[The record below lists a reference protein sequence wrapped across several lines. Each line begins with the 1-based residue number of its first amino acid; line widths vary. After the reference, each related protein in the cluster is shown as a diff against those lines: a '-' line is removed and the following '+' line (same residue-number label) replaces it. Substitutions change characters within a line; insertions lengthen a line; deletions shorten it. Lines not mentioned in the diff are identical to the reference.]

1 MKLDF
6 RLITGQEV
14 SHEVKKTSF
23 VIGRSPHCDVI
34 VPFEGFSR
42 KHCQVDLSLEGDVYL
57 TDLDSANGV
66 LIDGKKIPPLTKT
79 LYNTLLPLV
88 IGPAEIT
95 IELEAPAILKY
106 ENMNSNPNS
115 LTSNATASVSKISTR
130 SASTSKPLK
139 PVKKKLDFKSIGAI
153 ALVVIGFFVYKEIK
167 KFMIG
172 SESEDEEIYKMQFE
186 AQMKGKGN
194 DGSIKTKDF

>member
-14 SHEVKKTSF
+14 SHELKKTSF
-23 VIGRSPHCDVI
+23 VIGRSPHCDVV

-42 KHCQVDLSLEGDVYL
+42 KHCQVDLSPEGDVYL

-79 LYNTLLPLV
+79 VYNTLLPLV
-88 IGPAEIT
+88 VGPAEVT
-95 IELEAPAILKY
+95 IELEAPSILKY
-106 ENMNSNPNS
+106 ENMNSASNS
-115 LTSNATASVSKISTR
+115 LISKASENVSRTSTR
-130 SASTSKPLK
+130 SASSSKPLK
-139 PVKKKLDFKSIGAI
+139 PVKKKFDFKSIGAI
-153 ALVVIGFFVYKEIK
+153 ALVIIGFFVYKEIK
-167 KFMIG
+167 NFMSG
-172 SESEDEEIYKMQFE
+172 AESEDEEIYKMQFE
-186 AQMKGKGN
+186 AQMKGKSN

>member
-23 VIGRSPHCDVI
+23 VIGRSPHCDVV

-42 KHCQVDLSLEGDVYL
+42 KHCQVDLSPEGDVYL
-57 TDLDSANGV
+57 TDLESANGV

-88 IGPAEIT
+88 IGPAEIA
-95 IELEAPAILKY
+95 IELEAPAVLKY
-106 ENMNSNPNS
+106 ENVGSAPLS
-115 LTSNATASVSKISTR
+115 SPSASAGVSQISTR

-139 PVKKKLDFKSIGAI
+139 PTKKKFDFKSIGAI
-153 ALVVIGFFVYKEIK
+153 VLVIIGFFVFKEIK
-167 KFMIG
+167 SFFDG
-172 SESEDEEIYKMQFE
+172 TNNEDEEIYKMQFE
-186 AQMKGKGN
+186 AQMKRKGN
-194 DGSIKTKDF
+194 DGSVKTNDF

>member
-23 VIGRSPHCDVI
+23 VIGRSPHCDVV

-42 KHCQVDLSLEGDVYL
+42 KHCQVDLSPEGDVYL
-57 TDLDSANGV
+57 TDLESANGV

-88 IGPAEIT
+88 IGPAEIA
-95 IELEAPAILKY
+95 IELEAPAVLKY
-106 ENMNSNPNS
+106 ENIGSAPINSPS
-115 LTSNATASVSKISTR
+115 ASAGVSQISTR

-139 PVKKKLDFKSIGAI
+139 PIKKKFDFKSIGAI
-153 ALVVIGFFVYKEIK
+153 ALVIIGFFVFKEIK
-167 KFMIG
+167 SFFDG
-172 SESEDEEIYKMQFE
+172 TNNEDEEIYKMQFE
-186 AQMKGKGN
+186 AQMKRKGN
-194 DGSIKTKDF
+194 DGSVKTNDF

>member
-23 VIGRSPHCDVI
+23 VIGRSPHCDVV

-42 KHCQVDLSLEGDVYL
+42 KHCQVDLSPEGDVYL
-57 TDLDSANGV
+57 TDLESANGV

-88 IGPAEIT
+88 IGPAEIA
-95 IELEAPAILKY
+95 IELEAPAVLKY
-106 ENMNSNPNS
+106 ENVGSAPIS
-115 LTSNATASVSKISTR
+115 SPSASPGVSQISTR

-139 PVKKKLDFKSIGAI
+139 PIKKKFDFKSIGAI
-153 ALVVIGFFVYKEIK
+153 ALVIIGFFVFKEIK
-167 KFMIG
+167 SFIDG
-172 SESEDEEIYKMQFE
+172 TNNEDEEIYKMQFE
-186 AQMKGKGN
+186 AQMKRKGN
-194 DGSIKTKDF
+194 DGSVKTNDF

>member
-23 VIGRSPHCDVI
+23 VIGRSPHCDVV

-42 KHCQVDLSLEGDVYL
+42 KHCQVDLSPEGDVYL
-57 TDLDSANGV
+57 TDLESANGV

-88 IGPAEIT
+88 IGPAEIA
-95 IELEAPAILKY
+95 IELEAPAVLKY
-106 ENMNSNPNS
+106 ENVGSAPIS
-115 LTSNATASVSKISTR
+115 SPSASPGVSQISTR

-139 PVKKKLDFKSIGAI
+139 PIKKKFDFKSIGAI
-153 ALVVIGFFVYKEIK
+153 ALVIIGFFVFKEIK
-167 KFMIG
+167 SFFDG
-172 SESEDEEIYKMQFE
+172 TNNEDEEIYKMQFE
-186 AQMKGKGN
+186 AQMKRKGN
-194 DGSIKTKDF
+194 DGSVKTNDF